1 MAAAQRALATAQQRG
16 LQAGIVANTE
26 NVHSITGKIERLRTQ
41 WRVQSAREG
50 ELRNQIQALGV
61 DPHEVPR
68 ALVQEMSTAERTPA
82 AGWRS
87 EAISRA
93 QIRKLEQLA
102 GEVEKPFTVDTTI
115 TKGEAHDLI
124 SAILS
129 GNLKEVQFRDRP
141 AGPLFPESAPTDNA
155 QVDTATADASADI
168 EPVAAPVTTAV
179 DATAEVEAR
188 ILLTLSEPNTEAD
201 TAAASS
207 ANTATQFLAWAEG
220 HFKTKAQVALA
231 DLMSDRQ
238 NISDEMFTACRTI
251 LLNTDRWHE
260 LGRKAAEA
268 YWEARRPETIQHP
281 ITTAITD
288 AVVAARDAD
297 EREVGEAYLE
307 TAQRAAESVL
317 AADENTE
324 IDTDLDLDDEM
335 SLEQAEAELL
345 ELNDR
350 VETLEAV
357 QEALDL
363 GVIPENDW
371 YRRARAKFDPATP
384 LDLPHPDCDLAFVT
398 ALRKL
403 KGVKAREAMTN
414 QWWKG
419 CVDAQRDVTAADQ
432 AFLYAAAAADPNIID
447 AVGGRLADDLAA
459 HHPFARMVHEKIVDL
474 ARDGSTTRQAAAQLI
489 VRDRRQLR
497 DTGFYDT
504 VTHAWT
510 EAHRD
515 DLTWDKSVRE
525 EWTQWMRAHLRSDPL
540 VAPWAGLPSA
550 TRVPQLEAAIEVAF
564 DVLSFERPDL
574 VDATAS
580 IGQERLA
587 AELRRTIVPNLH
599 DDMEVV
605 YAHNG
610 HEYFEQGGMHGLRLK
625 SKPRSGIRHVSVGWE
640 YTLNGADNEVNCGD
654 DYRVAVGGLLE
665 AAGHP
670 IPAWVERTY
679 RPVREARDRVT
690 STATMLALGHE
701 FYHAA
706 AHSDPLWKY
715 SKNGSAAADTGPV
728 QEARRG
734 IIDDL
739 RRTLPGDVSLLEAK
753 GFDLD
758 WVLRTEVDRA
768 LITGLRKNKNAKDPY
783 ATFDVSDLTIYQ
795 NDSVYVGDPEGT
807 HIELRLPR
815 QNRVTEAAELDGQVY
830 SEVHSW
836 REAIDEARVLLPRK
850 RAAASSETAEATQI
864 VEAERD
870 AQTQSEQATTD
881 EIEIA
886 AEPASPPALDEHQET
901 TAQVEGA
908 DPSSEQ
914 PGVADPAAPTEQTP
928 RTADAEL
935 PVVPDHVH
943 GEPITSP
950 LWRNGGLIEVRKES
964 GGHVWVSPETAAQYA
979 PADSAP
985 AAEPEP
991 GITQAPEATAT
1002 LTPDELAALDPLTAT
1017 TGELAQRQALL
1028 ESMLA
1033 DSEAVE
1039 EAEAEEIAEISRPT
1053 EPIAAP
1059 ADFELGTDILVPSG
1073 AKARVRAN
1081 IAAARLVT
1089 ELDRE
1094 QRLATAE
1101 EQTVLAQWSGWG
1113 AVPEVFDNRARFRD
1127 TWRTERD
1134 ELYELLGERGFA
1146 QARETTLNAHY
1157 TDPAVVHELWRAVE
1171 RAGMPKNAL
1180 ILEPGCGAGY
1190 FVGTAPAGV
1199 NMVGV
1204 EIEPI
1209 SAQIAHHLY
1218 PSQQIRN
1225 HGFERNFAGNDTF
1238 TGAIGNVPFGKDGVY
1253 DPIHNA
1259 DGHSLH
1265 NQFIV
1270 KSLALTAPG
1279 GYVAVVTSAYTSDA
1293 RRPGARQKI
1302 TETADLIGAV
1312 RLPTGAFDR
1321 QAKTAVVTDVLV
1333 FRRRPDGQEPSPET
1347 AAWAGEVKSIPLDH
1361 RQGADQGGAPTA
1373 QYWINRYFEQHPER
1387 VLGTLAV
1394 GNGPNGKL
1402 NLIVEPRTHT
1412 PLAEQIRRQLDP
1424 IIDRAV
1430 DRGLGFT
1437 APRPSPT
1444 AAEPFTSAG
1453 LLTGTGIEATTVE
1466 PGTMRF
1472 DEVKGQFEQ
1481 FKIGQGWTYVNCI
1494 GKDKAEQW
1502 KVLIALGETVMNLTE
1517 ASRSTD
1523 STRADRDAL
1532 RVQLGTLYDRY
1543 TNRWG
1548 PLNRFTLT
1556 EPAPLTEKK
1565 IAERLD
1571 KAITRWRIKTGK
1583 AEAREEGLSAEE
1595 AGPYTGPIPDDVLE
1609 DMQDKAATEPIP
1621 QKNQNHLKGAILRD
1635 PRIGMVLSIENFT
1648 SRFDGTD
1655 AEASKSPIFTEDT
1668 TPFKSR
1674 AETADHVD
1682 EAMAISFDELGYLS
1696 PERMGE
1702 LLDLEVGDVIDQA
1715 RGRMFP
1721 SLDHPGEWEIAETFL
1736 SGHVRDK
1743 HAKAQR
1749 LAAEDPE
1756 LYGGAVEALERVI
1769 PPDVDPAAI
1778 GVRPGAIWVPIEYYR
1793 EFLIKEF
1800 GLNPNRLTTEFD
1812 KVSGNWNF
1820 ETEQN
1825 SRHKNPTS
1833 GYTDKYGSAQL
1844 SGVEMFNLIANN
1856 KAVQVLKTAEE
1867 LERSP
1872 KPRFHPELTAAARSN
1887 AAALQERF
1895 AEWLWSDGDRYVT
1908 LAATYNELCNSFVKP
1923 KYGTEFKQF
1932 PGLNP
1937 KYELYDYQAAAVQ
1950 RFLHDETILLDHVVG
1965 AGKTLTMTVSCMEAK
1980 RLGQVRQ
1987 PWVVVPNHLLSQW
2000 GNEARDAYPN
2010 AKILVA
2016 SELDGIED
2024 RQRFIGQT
2032 AVGDWDMVIVPQ
2044 SVFGLIA
2051 MKREAQIEYLENE
2064 EAELRGA
2071 LAAATKS
2078 GSEFSV
2084 KQIENAIKAMKK
2096 RIETIV
2102 GQKSTD
2108 DGLSFEQSGC
2118 DFMFIDEAHDYKN
2131 LSRPSNS
2138 ADLSVAEGS
2147 QRATDLEMKARFLRK
2162 QAQDRNARAGK
2173 PNAPAKAM
2181 AFATGTP
2188 ITNAMSE
2195 IWVMTKMLRPDLL
2208 VRTGMSRIDNWA
2220 GTFAKPV
2227 TAVEMNITGTK
2238 LRMVTRMAEYANVP
2252 QLVAMLDQFRD
2263 VVTADQIPVR
2273 LPVIEGG
2280 TPTILEFDQGHD
2292 VLDFVAD
2299 LDERLGNVKGDEMHI
2314 DNTLKISTD
2323 GRNVAMHPRLANL
2336 PSPPPENSRV
2346 EVAADA
2352 IWNAYV
2358 DNADVVIP
2366 ADKYGPDMTGAFQ
2379 LVFCDRGTP
2388 KVGDSRRARNVYTE
2402 LRDALIARGMKPEEI
2417 AFMHD
2422 HNSPKAKA
2430 KLTEACRDGR
2440 IRVLLTSTKKGG
2452 TGLNVQRALKQ
2463 LVNLDPAWTAADME
2477 QRIGRIIRQ
2486 GNTFEKVSVINV
2498 VARRSYDAM
2507 MYQYVARKSG
2517 FVAQLRREDVP
2528 QTMEDVGGDLSLSW
2542 AQTKAAATGDPV
2554 FVQQVEAEQK
2564 VTMLEAQRNAVTNN
2578 NAARQA
2584 TIRSLERQIA
2594 AATERLP
2601 ELREQSGKLQ
2611 DWLAVEDRSKRIWHV
2626 AGRAV
2631 PDSEAPELRDAVKES
2646 LAQAREEVTKARKFL
2661 PIGSINGVP
2670 ITLGYSHTLA
2680 NYIVDIAG
2688 EERYIE
2694 RDKMIDIVALDS
2706 ATTGFIQSTRNHLS
2720 AVSNRGDALAAQLER
2735 DKAKLDVATAEP
2747 ELVFTQED
2755 ELEQAKLE
2763 AHELSL
2769 EVNSRENSPEALRR
2783 ERLDTER
2790 RRADGQYRG
2799 WSLDLNPTEGWA
2811 EEQGMTREAVIASVP
2826 GRMAAARK
2834 EWEENGQ
2841 ARAEDLQRRP
2851 WQTLDASEYEWRY
2864 GFDPNSGMPGAR
2876 TYWHGRQWNW
2886 ESWDGTGQTDRG
2898 AANRRGDAFAT
2909 GERSADKLAKEREVP
2924 REKLYEASLHRGIQV
2939 RGQTP
2944 APDQST
2950 DAIIELAQPVAT
2962 LVEQSVIDGIKAASS
2977 GHARPIRDV
2986 IGDTTAADDGN
2997 VTPIHPEAEIDH
3009 GYGIDEEGERA
3020 V

>member
-1 MAAAQRALATAQQRG
+1 MAAAQRAFATAQQRG

-26 NVHSITGKIERLRTQ
+26 NINSITGKLERLRTQ

-50 ELRNQIQALGV
+50 ELRNQIHALGV

-68 ALVQEMSTAERTPA
+68 ALVQEMSTAERTPQ

-87 EAISRA
+87 ERISRS

-102 GEVEKPFTVDTTI
+102 GEVAKPFTVDTTI

-124 SAILS
+124 SGILS
-129 GNLKEVQFRDRP
+129 GNLKEVQFRERP
-141 AGPLFPESAPTDNA
+141 AGPLFPEAAPTDA
-155 QVDTATADASADI
+155 VPVDAAGADTSAGID
-168 EPVAAPVTTAV
+168 PVAAAAATTL

-188 ILLTLSEPNTEAD
+188 ILQALAEPDIEAD
-201 TAAASS
+201 TSAASS
-207 ANTATQFLAWAEG
+207 ANTAIGFLAWAEG

-231 DLMSDRQ
+231 DLMSDRRS
-238 NISDEMFTACRTI
+238 ISDEMFTACRTI

-268 YWEARRPETIQHP
+268 YWEVRRPEAIGHP
-281 ITTAITD
+281 ITTAIVD

-297 EREVGEAYLE
+297 EREVGESYLE

-317 AADENTE
+317 AADENT
-324 IDTDLDLDDEM
+324 DTDLDPDLELDDEM

-345 ELNDR
+345 DINTR
-350 VETLEAV
+350 IETLEAV

-363 GVIPENDW
+363 GVIPEDDW
-371 YRRARAKFDPATP
+371 YQRARAKFDPAAP
-384 LDLPHPDCDLAFVT
+384 LELPHPDVDPAFAT

-403 KGVKAREAMTN
+403 KSEKAREALTN

-419 CVDAQRDVTAADQ
+419 CKDAQREATGADQ
-432 AFLYAAAAADPNIID
+432 TFLYAAAAADPNIID
-447 AVGGRLADDLAA
+447 AVGGRLAADLAA
-459 HHPFARMVHEKIVDL
+459 HFPFEEMVRDKIVDL
-474 ARDGSTTRQAAAQLI
+474 ARNGSTTRQAAAQLI
-489 VRDRRQLR
+489 VRDLRQLE
-497 DTGFYDT
+497 DVGFYDT
-504 VTHAWT
+504 VTQAWT

-515 DLTWDKSVRE
+515 DLTWDESVRDD
-525 EWTQWMRAHLRSDPL
+525 WTQWMRAHLRSDPL
-540 VAPWAGLPSA
+540 VATWAGLPSV
-550 TRVPQLEAAIEVAF
+550 TRVDELEAAIEVAF
-564 DVLSFERPDL
+564 DVLGFERPDL
-574 VDATAS
+574 IEATAS

-599 DDMEVV
+599 DDIEVV
-605 YAHNG
+605 YAKNG
-610 HEYFEQGGMHGLRLK
+610 HEYFEQGGQHGLRLK

-640 YTLNGADNEVNCGD
+640 YTLNGAGTEVNCGD

-670 IPAWVERTY
+670 MPAWVERTY

-690 STATMLALGHE
+690 STATMLARGHE

-706 AHSDPLWKY
+706 AHSDPLWVY
-715 SKNGSAAADTGPV
+715 SKNGSAAADTEPV

-734 IIDDL
+734 IISDL
-739 RRTLPGDVSLLEAK
+739 RRTLPADVSLLEAK

-758 WVLRTEVDRA
+758 WVLRAEVDRA
-768 LITGLRKNKNAKDPY
+768 LITELRKKNAKDPY

-795 NDSVYVGDPEGT
+795 NGHVFVGDVDGT
-807 HIELRLPR
+807 HVDVTQLPSMTDTP
-815 QNRVTEAAELDGQVY
+815 NPITLDGQTY
-830 SEVHSW
+830 ADVHTF
-836 REAIDEARVLLPRK
+836 RDAIDQARVLLPRK
-850 RAAASSETAEATQI
+850 RAAVSSDITEVTATTETEAG
-864 VEAERD
+864 RD
-870 AQTQSEQATTD
+870 AQTPSEQATAN

-886 AEPASPPALDEHQET
+886 AEPASEPVLEDHPET
-901 TAQVEGA
+901 TDQAEGV
-908 DPSSEQ
+908 DPSSEL
-914 PGVADPAAPTEQTP
+914 PGAAEAAPTEQQAP
-928 RTADAEL
+928 AADAEL
-935 PVVPDHVH
+935 LVVPDHVH

-964 GGHVWVSPETAAQYA
+964 GGHVWVSPETAAEYTTA
-979 PADSAP
+979 STDTAT
-985 AAEPEP
+985 EP
-991 GITQAPEATAT
+991 GITPAPETPAP

-1017 TGELAQRQALL
+1017 TDELAQRQALL
-1028 ESMLA
+1028 ESMA
-1033 DSEAVE
+1033 RDSEAVE
-1039 EAEAEEIAEISRPT
+1039 ETEAEETEVEEIRRPT
-1053 EPIAAP
+1053 QPTAAP
-1059 ADFELGTDILVPSG
+1059 ADFQLGTDILVPSG

-1089 ELDRE
+1089 ELGRE
-1094 QRLATAE
+1094 QRPATAD
-1101 EQTVLAQWSGWG
+1101 EQAVLAQWSGWG
-1113 AVPEVFDNRARFRD
+1113 AVPEVFDNRARFRE
-1127 TWRTERD
+1127 TWRTERN

-1171 RAGMPKNAL
+1171 RAGMPRNAL
-1180 ILEPGCGAGY
+1180 MLEPGCGAGY

-1225 HGFERNFAGNDTF
+1225 HGFERNFAGNGTF

-1347 AAWAGEVKSIPLDH
+1347 AAWAGEGKSIPLD
-1361 RQGADQGGAPTA
+1361 RRGAEEGATTSEL
-1373 QYWINRYFEQHPER
+1373 YWINRYFEQHPER
-1387 VLGTLAV
+1387 VLGTLAI
-1394 GNGPNGKL
+1394 GNGANGKR

-1412 PLAEQIRRQLDP
+1412 PLSEQLRRQFDP

-1437 APRPSPT
+1437 APGPAPT
-1444 AAEPFTSAG
+1444 AAAPFTAAG
-1453 LLTGTGIEATTVE
+1453 LLTGTGIEETTVE

-1502 KVLIALGETVMNLTE
+1502 KVLIALGETVMSLTE
-1517 ASRSTD
+1517 ASRRVD
-1523 STRADRDAL
+1523 STRAERDAL

-1543 TNRWG
+1543 THRWG

-1571 KAITRWRIKTGK
+1571 KAITRWRIKIGK
-1583 AEAREEGLSAEE
+1583 AEAREDGLSAEE

-1621 QKNQNHLKGAILRD
+1621 QKNQSHLKGAILRD

-1648 SRFDGTD
+1648 SRFDGTH

-1674 AETADHVD
+1674 AETAEHVD

-1721 SLDHPGEWEIAETFL
+1721 SLDHPGAWEIAETFL

-1743 HAKAQR
+1743 HAKALR

-1756 LYGGAVEALERVI
+1756 LYGGAAEALERVI

-1778 GVRPGAIWVPIEYYR
+1778 GVRPGAIWVPMEYYR
-1793 EFLIKEF
+1793 EFLITEF

-1812 KVSGNWNF
+1812 NVSGNWNF
-1820 ETEQN
+1820 ETDQK

-1887 AAALQERF
+1887 ATALQERF

-2044 SVFGLIA
+2044 SVFGLIG

-2064 EAELRGA
+2064 EAELRSA
-2071 LAAATKS
+2071 LEAATKS

-2102 GQKSTD
+2102 GQKSSD

-2118 DFMFIDEAHDYKN
+2118 DFMFIDEAHDFKN

-2173 PNAPAKAM
+2173 PHAPAKAM

-2208 VRTGMSRIDNWA
+2208 ARTGMSRIDNWA

-2280 TPTILEFDQGHD
+2280 TPTILEFDQGND

-2299 LDERLGNVKGDEMHI
+2299 LDERLGNVKGDAMHI

-2336 PSPPPENSRV
+2336 PAPPPENSRV

-2352 IWNAYV
+2352 IWNTYV

-2388 KVGDSRRARNVYTE
+2388 KVGESRRARNVYTE

-2430 KLTEACRDGR
+2430 NLTEACRDGR
-2440 IRVLLTSTKKGG
+2440 IRVLL
-2452 TGLNVQRALKQ
+2452 
-2463 LVNLDPAWTAADME
+2463 
-2477 QRIGRIIRQ
+2477 
-2486 GNTFEKVSVINV
+2486 
-2498 VARRSYDAM
+2498 
-2507 MYQYVARKSG
+2507 
-2517 FVAQLRREDVP
+2517 
-2528 QTMEDVGGDLSLSW
+2528 
-2542 AQTKAAATGDPV
+2542 
-2554 FVQQVEAEQK
+2554 
-2564 VTMLEAQRNAVTNN
+2564 
-2578 NAARQA
+2578 
-2584 TIRSLERQIA
+2584 
-2594 AATERLP
+2594 
-2601 ELREQSGKLQ
+2601 
-2611 DWLAVEDRSKRIWHV
+2611 
-2626 AGRAV
+2626 
-2631 PDSEAPELRDAVKES
+2631 
-2646 LAQAREEVTKARKFL
+2646 
-2661 PIGSINGVP
+2661 
-2670 ITLGYSHTLA
+2670 
-2680 NYIVDIAG
+2680 
-2688 EERYIE
+2688 
-2694 RDKMIDIVALDS
+2694 
-2706 ATTGFIQSTRNHLS
+2706 
-2720 AVSNRGDALAAQLER
+2720 
-2735 DKAKLDVATAEP
+2735 
-2747 ELVFTQED
+2747 
-2755 ELEQAKLE
+2755 
-2763 AHELSL
+2763 
-2769 EVNSRENSPEALRR
+2769 
-2783 ERLDTER
+2783 
-2790 RRADGQYRG
+2790 
-2799 WSLDLNPTEGWA
+2799 
-2811 EEQGMTREAVIASVP
+2811 
-2826 GRMAAARK
+2826 
-2834 EWEENGQ
+2834 
-2841 ARAEDLQRRP
+2841 
-2851 WQTLDASEYEWRY
+2851 
-2864 GFDPNSGMPGAR
+2864 
-2876 TYWHGRQWNW
+2876 
-2886 ESWDGTGQTDRG
+2886 
-2898 AANRRGDAFAT
+2898 
-2909 GERSADKLAKEREVP
+2909 
-2924 REKLYEASLHRGIQV
+2924 
-2939 RGQTP
+2939 
-2944 APDQST
+2944 
-2950 DAIIELAQPVAT
+2950 
-2962 LVEQSVIDGIKAASS
+2962 
-2977 GHARPIRDV
+2977 
-2986 IGDTTAADDGN
+2986 
-2997 VTPIHPEAEIDH
+2997 
-3009 GYGIDEEGERA
+3009 
-3020 V
+3020 